1 MNIAI
6 QGCCGRMGRTV
17 AATVHST
24 TSHRVVAGI
33 DLSTPGEE
41 LGFPVYRS
49 LQKVTEPVD
58 VVIDFSRPEGI
69 QELLTA
75 AAARGV
81 PVVIATSGLDEK
93 ELQAI
98 SEASKTIPVLR
109 GANMSIGINLL
120 QRLVTVA
127 LETLD
132 DTFDVELIEGYHNR
146 KADAPSGTSRAL
158 LETVRQVRGTEGETV
173 FGRGPD
179 SPPRKRGDVAI
190 HSIRG
195 GTIVGE
201 HEVVLAGEDE
211 VMTINHR
218 AFSRSLFAK
227 GAIKAAEFLQGK
239 PPALYTMADV
249 VAGH

>member
-1 MNIAI
+1 MKIAI

-17 AATVHST
+17 ATTVHTT
-24 TSHRVVAGI
+24 TSHSVVAGI
-33 DLSTPGEE
+33 DVSSSGEE
-41 LGFPVYRS
+41 CGFPVYRL
-49 LQKVTEPVD
+49 LQDVAEPVD
-58 VVIDFSRPEGI
+58 VVIDFSRPEGVSG
-69 QELLTA
+69 LLKA
-75 AAARGV
+75 AVARGV

-93 ELQAI
+93 DMQRI
-98 SEASKTIPVLR
+98 SDAAHSIPVLR

-127 LETLD
+127 LETLG
-132 DTFDVELIEGYHNR
+132 DTFDVELIEAYHNR
-146 KADAPSGTSRAL
+146 KADAPSGTSMAL
-158 LETVRQVRGTEGETV
+158 LETVRQVQKTQGETV

-179 SPPRKRGDVAI
+179 SPPRGAGDVAI

-195 GTIVGE
+195 GTLVGE

-227 GAIKAAEFLQGK
+227 GAIRAAEFLQGK
-239 PPALYTMADV
+239 APALYTMADV
-249 VAGH
+249 ITGS